1 MNRNARTLVV
11 VGLALVLATLSTY
24 LVYRT
29 IQSRPAKEVEVASAF
44 AVVAAH
50 PLPLGTMLAE
60 ADVKLIPW
68 PSAAVVPGSF
78 TSVEQVIGR
87 GVVAAVSENE
97 PLTGNNLAPKE
108 GGAGL
113 PPTIPPGMRAISV
126 KVNEVIGVAGF
137 VLPGTR
143 VDVMV
148 ILPEGQAG
156 SFARVVVS
164 NVQVL
169 AAGTKYDQE
178 VAREGQAIPSTVVT
192 LLVQPED
199 AEKIGLA
206 SNQGQIMLTL
216 RNPLDT
222 AETTSQGIR
231 TASLATGGVTPPAPV
246 ATSGA
251 PRPRRVVAPP
261 PTPEPP
267 APPKIYSIE
276 VIRGAK
282 RTEETIK

>member
-1 MNRNARTLVV
+1 MNRNARTI
-11 VGLALVLATLSTY
+11 AVLAVALILATASTY
-24 LVYRT
+24 LVYRA
-29 IQSRPAKEVEVASAF
+29 IQSRPTKEVEVAHAF
-44 AVVAAH
+44 TVVAAH
-50 PLPLGTMLAE
+50 PLPLGTMLAPT
-60 ADVKLIPW
+60 DVKVVPW
-68 PSAAVVPGSF
+68 PAASLVPGSF
-78 TSVEQVIGR
+78 TTVDDVVGR
-87 GVVAAVSENE
+87 GVIAAVAENE
-97 PLTGNNLAPKE
+97 PLSGNNLATKQA
-108 GGAGL
+108 GAGL

-148 ILPEGQAG
+148 ILPEGQTG
-156 SFARVVVS
+156 SLARVVVS

-169 AAGTKYDQE
+169 AAGTKYDQD
-178 VAREGQAIPSTVVT
+178 AAKEGQAMPSTVVT

-222 AETTSQGIR
+222 AVADSTGVRTS
-231 TASLATGGVTPPAPV
+231 SLAGGPSTAPA
-246 ATSGA
+246 AASA
-251 PRPRRVVAPP
+251 RPRRAPVP
-261 PTPEPP
+261 AAAPEPP
-267 APPKIYSIE
+267 PQPKIYSIE